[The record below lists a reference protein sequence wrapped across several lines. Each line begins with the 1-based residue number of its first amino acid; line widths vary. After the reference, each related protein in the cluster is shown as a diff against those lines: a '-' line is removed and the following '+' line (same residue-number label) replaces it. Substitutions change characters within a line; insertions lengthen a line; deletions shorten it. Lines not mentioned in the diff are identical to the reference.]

1 MSFLETVDLASL
13 NMNEEDSVSEK
24 EPLRVLDPVFAD
36 HPGDDYLTNE
46 KKSTAASTL
55 SPPKHLG
62 SSPSAS
68 SSTTSLQSPE
78 ANRQRKP
85 SFLAPIDI
93 AVSTADQGLR
103 GIGNSLENSYKFLFG
118 KMERQGE
125 DMPKTLEDAKKLV
138 NSPSL
143 VPDPVKPGIIS
154 AIDGALKRAGS
165 ENSVQSL
172 MPGNSSQ
179 RDRSRERTPSPTP
192 LSKAATMPVA
202 GAVAMGE
209 SMKNFS
215 SQISRFAGMGVM
227 RGFSKSAVSTT
238 SANPIAATGTG
249 VGGAKGLGITSE
261 ESEKGHSRKESAPV
275 ADLLSVRASLR
286 LL

>member
-1 MSFLETVDLASL
+1 
-13 NMNEEDSVSEK
+13 
-24 EPLRVLDPVFAD
+24 
-36 HPGDDYLTNE
+36 
-46 KKSTAASTL
+46 
-55 SPPKHLG
+55 
-62 SSPSAS
+62 
-68 SSTTSLQSPE
+68 
-78 ANRQRKP
+78 
-85 SFLAPIDI
+85 
-93 AVSTADQGLR
+93 
-103 GIGNSLENSYKFLFG
+103 
-118 KMERQGE
+118 MERQGE

-179 RDRSRERTPSPTP
+179 RERSRERTPSPTP

-227 RGFSKSAVSTT
+227 RGFSKSAVSTP
-238 SANPIAATGTG
+238 SADPVAATGTG
-249 VGGAKGLGITSE
+249 VGGEKGLGISSE
-261 ESEKGHSRKESAPV
+261 EGGKGHSRKESAPV
-275 ADLLSVRASLR
+275 ADLLSTFPDLARELKETGSETKESKIQVNHKFVHMEDAGELR
-286 LL
+286 LTEVAELLSEYRRLALEVKRRGLAD